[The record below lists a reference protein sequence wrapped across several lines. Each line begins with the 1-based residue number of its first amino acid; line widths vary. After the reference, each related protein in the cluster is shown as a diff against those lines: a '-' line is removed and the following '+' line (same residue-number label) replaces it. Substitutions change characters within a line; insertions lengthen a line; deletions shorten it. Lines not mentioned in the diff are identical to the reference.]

1 MLMKKLIL
9 LLLFLVCYTMNLNA
23 QNQPLPSRAYD
34 WKTIPE
40 EKTSIGEQRRFLDG
54 PTKTLEHFEIY
65 ATRLAP
71 GKISHKSRVYADREE
86 LILVKE
92 GKVGITINNQEKGLG
107 PGSIVLAAAGDERGM
122 YNAGPDTASYYMIRW
137 KSKIPVNPE
146 RSRTN
151 GGSAFFD
158 YTDMKFEENPKGGRR
173 NVTQRPTA
181 TLKELEMHIT
191 TLEEGMTS
199 HPPHTH
205 VDEEIIVVLKGEVE
219 EMINGSPYHLGTG
232 SVIFLSSMDPHG
244 IRNAGK
250 GACEYYAIRWVS
262 TPD

>member
-1 MLMKKLIL
+1 MKKLIV
-9 LLLFLVCYTMNLNA
+9 LLLFVVCCTMNISA
-23 QNQPLPSRAYD
+23 QNQPLPSHAYD
-34 WKTIPE
+34 WKTISVE
-40 EKTSIGEQRRFLDG
+40 NVATGEQRQFLDG

-65 ATRLAP
+65 VTSLAP
-71 GKISHKSRVYADREE
+71 GKTSHKGRVYADREE

-92 GKVGITINNQEKGLG
+92 GKVGITINNQEKVLG
-107 PGSIVLAAAGDERGM
+107 PGSIALVATGDEHSM
-122 YNAGPDTASYYMIRW
+122 YNAGTDTASYYMIRW
-137 KSKIPVNPE
+137 KSKIPVDTE
-146 RSRTN
+146 RSRKN

-158 YTDMKFEENPKGGRR
+158 YTDMKFEESPKGGRR
-173 NVTQRPTA
+173 KVTQRPTA